1 MSTISE
7 EIAQNLPDLP
17 PEMQQETL
25 DFVLF
30 LKAKLASRIDNAIEP
45 ESARNQEADAAW
57 EEYQHSGKGVGN
69 GAVIHCPTQ
78 SPSRPTRRPSHQ
90 TSGNLFARPS

>member
-17 PEMQQETL
+17 LEMQQETL

-30 LKAKLASRIDNAIEP
+30 LKAKLASRADNFIEP
-45 ESARNQEADAAW
+45 LEVRNQQADAVWAD
-57 EEYQHSGKGVGN
+57 YQLSGKSVGN
-69 GAVIHCPTQ
+69 EAVTAWLDTWGTDQESSCPQ
-78 SPSRPTRRPSHQ
+78 
-90 TSGNLFARPS
+90 A